1 MQKIYLLERINE
13 ENLLCF
19 LYLTKN
25 PFIDFPLT
33 MNYRAEEQES
43 SRAEVR
49 AIQELSISSTNASR
63 IPNTPYR
70 NYQSNNTENYFYFLN
85 GHNDVAYF
93 SNSTFDDFET
103 YEYNPWG
110 VLLTQANKNNLL
122 YTSREFDF
130 DIAFQFNRMRYYLLN
145 LGRFSQKDLIYM
157 KASNAFAYA
166 SDNPINFLD
175 PFGLYNRGGMIPGIS
190 LGPGYGGGGG
200 SYYCETTTSSCKS
213 PCMYCCIYDENG
225 NLAGYV
231 TTCQCDY
238 LIYCDEH
245 R

>member
-1 MQKIYLLERINE
+1 MKNLNDFYDLLNEEGIITYWQKPPVWPIIQTYQKIY
-13 ENLLCF
+13 
-19 LYLTKN
+19 TMG
-25 PFIDFPLT
+25 PGIDFPLV
-33 MNYRAEEQES
+33 MNYSDTEM
-43 SRAEVR
+43 
-49 AIQELSISSTNASR
+49 
-63 IPNTPYR
+63 PNGAA
-70 NYQSNNTENYFYFLN
+70 YFYFLS

-130 DIAFQFNRMRYYLLN
+130 DIALQFNRMRYYLLN

-200 SYYCETTTSSCKS
+200 SYYCKKTTSSCKS

-238 LIYCDEH
+238 LIYCDDH